1 MAWKLNAQFLQIWW
15 SDFPEIFTI
24 DRGH

>member
-1 MAWKLNAQFLQIWW
+1 MAGKLNAQFLQIWW